1 MNPFLRTVAR
11 PRHVAAVLLLLTA
24 ACKPSRDVTVAPD
37 DGGPAKSAEPP
48 PSGDD
53 GRLPRSVRPTRYA
66 LSIVLDPAKER
77 FTGDVTIDLEILE
90 KTSYVVLHGR
100 ALSVLRAEVTLGGT
114 STNVQVTPR
123 PTPVGNG
130 DDEELVVRLPSEQA
144 PGPLRLHLA
153 YSAALGDG
161 LTGAFRVKD
170 GEDWYAYTQ
179 FEPMDARRAMPCF
192 DEPEFKTPF
201 DLKIT
206 VPKGQLAISNM
217 PEASRV
223 LSEDG
228 RRTTFTFDSSPP
240 LPTYLVAFAAGPLEV
255 RESKVGPTPLRV
267 ITTKGKSR
275 LGGAAL
281 TAAAANVQ
289 ALARYFDMPFP
300 YPKLDLVA
308 IPEFGAGAMENAGM
322 ITYRE
327 DILLLD
333 ESAPSSRA
341 RNRMDTVVAH
351 EIAHHW
357 FGNLVT
363 MPWWDD
369 LWLNE
374 GVATF
379 FETRIAALRKIEV
392 DPTQQLLA
400 RTTAMSLDALDSS
413 RPVRMPV
420 RNANDAEASFDP
432 IVYDKGARVVDMLE
446 GWLGEDAFRD
456 GLRKHVRAHPHGTA
470 TAADLF
476 AALGEAGKQDV
487 AGVATTFLDRPGVP
501 LVRATLKC
509 EGATAKIALAQSRYR
524 ARPKRTE
531 DNGDKPWSIPVCVDF
546 EGRTAPACILLTGRE
561 AELSIPTGKCPK
573 WFYPNASERGYYRS
587 ALPDGGFRAL
597 AKAGKA
603 VDARQRFGALDNAWA
618 LVESSELTSDVVF
631 DVLEGLRADRSRLV
645 VERVATTLR
654 DLDRAVVDDRSR
666 PAFTRFVAAQLLPI
680 VKEVGW
686 DPAPSE
692 PEDRAA
698 LRRSTLSALA
708 QLAPDRIAKDA
719 EPRARAYLDAIEN
732 AASSP
737 SAAAAAPAS
746 APPPATSPGKGATP
760 PAKAAPAPPAPPPVK
775 SAALPAK
782 PPTSPAAVDPEVS
795 AIALRAA
802 ARGADNALWGRME
815 SALRVAKEANERNA
829 LIVALASVQT
839 PALLERSLDLAVS
852 GSLKKQ
858 EAVTLLVAAG
868 ERSDTRVVVVGWLQ
882 RRFADF
888 RQKVP
893 TASLLVRAL
902 DSVAQVCD
910 AEQQSA
916 LAKFLPKALEN
927 VDGADRRVEQILET
941 ATRCATLRARE
952 SERAAKR
959 LP

>member
-1 MNPFLRTVAR
+1 MSLSPRIFTPVRHAAVA
-11 PRHVAAVLLLLTA
+11 VAALFLLAA
-24 ACKPSRDVTVAPD
+24 ACKPSRDVTVAPSS
-37 DGGPAKSAEPP
+37 DGSSANRTEAP
-48 PSGDD
+48 PSRED
-53 GRLPRSVRPTRYA
+53 GRLPGNVRPTRYA

-77 FTGDVTIDLEILE
+77 FTGDVTIDIEILE
-90 KTSYVVLHGR
+90 KTSFIVLHGR
-100 ALSVLRAEVTLGGT
+100 ALSVLRAEATIGGAT
-114 STNVQVTPR
+114 TNVQVDPR

-130 DDEELVVRLPSEQA
+130 DDEELVVRLPSEQG

-153 YSAALGDG
+153 YSAGLGDG
-161 LTGAFRVKD
+161 LTGAFRVRD
-170 GEDWYAYTQ
+170 GDDWYAFTQ

-192 DEPEFKTPF
+192 DEPGFKTPF
-201 DLKIT
+201 DVKIT
-206 VPKGQLAISNM
+206 IPKGQIAVSNM
-217 PEASRV
+217 PEASRAP
-223 LSEDG
+223 SEDG

-240 LPTYLVAFAAGPLEV
+240 LPTYLVAFAAGPLEI
-255 RESKVGPTPLRV
+255 REFKDGPTPLRV
-267 ITTKGKSR
+267 ITTKGKSG
-275 LGGAAL
+275 LGTAAL
-281 TAAAANVQ
+281 ASAAANVS

-308 IPEFGAGAMENAGM
+308 IPEFGAGAMENAGL

-327 DILLLD
+327 DILLVG
-333 ESAPSSRA
+333 EAASGARA
-341 RNRMDTVVAH
+341 KNRMDTVIAH

-379 FETRIAALRKIEV
+379 FETRVSALRKIEV

-400 RTTAMSLDALDSS
+400 RTTAMGLDALDSA
-413 RPVRMPV
+413 RPVRMAV

-456 GLRKHVRAHPHGTA
+456 ALRKHVRAHPHATA
-470 TAADLF
+470 TAAELF

-487 AGVATTFLDRPGVP
+487 AGVAGTFLDRPGVP

-509 EGATAKIALAQSRYR
+509 DATGSKIALAQSRYR
-524 ARPKRTE
+524 ARPKRAE
-531 DNGDKPWSIPVCVDF
+531 DNGDKPWSIPVCVDY
-546 EGRTAPACILLTGRE
+546 EGRSAASCTLLTG
-561 AELSIPTGKCPK
+561 AETEIVIPGGKCPK
-573 WFYPNASERGYYRS
+573 WVYPNESERGYYRS
-587 ALPDGGFRAL
+587 ALADGGFRAL

-645 VERVATTLR
+645 VERVAVALR

-666 PAFTRFVAAQLLPI
+666 PAFARFVSAQLLPI
-680 VKEVGW
+680 AKEVGW
-686 DPAPSE
+686 DAAPSE
-692 PEDRAA
+692 PEDRGA
-698 LRRSTLSALA
+698 LRRSALGALA

-719 EPRARAYLDAIEN
+719 EPRARAYLDAIEKSAST
-732 AASSP
+732 AAAA
-737 SAAAAAPAS
+737 SAAASPAASPPTAASPVAAPARGAPA
-746 APPPATSPGKGATP
+746 APPTKSAKVTIK
-760 PAKAAPAPPAPPPVK
+760 KAATIA
-775 SAALPAK
+775 S
-782 PPTSPAAVDPEVS
+782 TDPEIA
-795 AIALRAA
+795 AIALRAV
-802 ARGADNALWGRME
+802 ARSADNALWGRME
-815 SALRVAKEANERNA
+815 SALRLAKGANERNA
-829 LIVALASVQT
+829 LLVALASVQT
-839 PALLERSLDLAVS
+839 PALLERSLDLTVS

-858 EAVTLLVAAG
+858 EAVTLLVVAG
-868 ERSDTRVVVVGWLQ
+868 ELRDARPIVLAWLQ
-882 RRFADF
+882 RRMADF

-902 DSVAQVCD
+902 DSVALVCD
-910 AEQQSA
+910 ARQQA
-916 LAKFLPKALEN
+916 ELTKFLPKALVN
-927 VDGADRRVEQILET
+927 VDGAERRIDQILEG
-941 ATRCATLRARE
+941 ATRCAGLRARE

>member
-1 MNPFLRTVAR
+1 MSFPVFSPRFTARTRSCAVFF
-11 PRHVAAVLLLLTA
+11 VLLA
-24 ACKPSRDVTVAPD
+24 ASCKPSRDVTVAPPD
-37 DGGPAKSAEPP
+37 DGSRHLDAQAPASRE
-48 PSGDD
+48 D
-53 GRLPRSVRPTRYA
+53 GRLPSNVRPTRYA
-66 LSIVLDPAKER
+66 LAIVLDPAKER
-77 FTGDVTIDLEILE
+77 FTGDVTIDVEILE
-90 KTSYVVLHGR
+90 KTSYIVLHGR
-100 ALSVLRAEVTLGGT
+100 GLSVLRAEATIGGAT
-114 STNVQVTPR
+114 TTVPVEPR
-123 PTPVGNG
+123 PTSVGNG
-130 DDEELVVRLPSEQA
+130 DDEELVVRLPAEQG

-161 LTGAFRVKD
+161 LTGAFRVRD
-170 GEDWYAYTQ
+170 GDDWYAFTQ

-192 DEPEFKTPF
+192 DEPGFKTPF
-201 DLKIT
+201 DVKIT

-240 LPTYLVAFAAGPLEV
+240 LPTYLIAFAAGPLEV

-267 ITTKGKSR
+267 ITTKGKSG
-275 LGGAAL
+275 LGTAAL
-281 TAAAANVQ
+281 AAAAANVS

-308 IPEFGAGAMENAGM
+308 IPEFGAGAMENAGI

-333 ESAPSSRA
+333 EGASGSRA
-341 RNRMDTVVAH
+341 RNRMDTVIAH

-400 RTTAMSLDALDSS
+400 RTTAMSLDALDSA
-413 RPVRMPV
+413 RPVRMAV
-420 RNANDAEASFDP
+420 RSANDAEASFDP

-446 GWLGEDAFRD
+446 GWLGEEAFRD
-456 GLRKHVRAHPHGTA
+456 GLRMHVRAHPHGTA
-470 TAADLF
+470 TAAELF
-476 AALGEAGKQDV
+476 AALSEASKQDV
-487 AGVATTFLDRPGVP
+487 ASVASAFLDRPGVP

-509 EGATAKIALAQSRYR
+509 EGTTAKVALAQSRYR

-531 DNGDKPWSIPVCVDF
+531 DNGDKPWSIPVCVDY
-546 EGRTAPACILLTGRE
+546 EGRSAASCTLLTGPE
-561 AELSIPTGKCPK
+561 AEIAIPSGKCPK
-573 WFYPNASERGYYRS
+573 WIYPNASERGYYRS
-587 ALPDGGFRAL
+587 ALADGGFRAL

-603 VDARQRFGALDNAWA
+603 VDARERFGALDNAWA

-631 DVLEGLRADRSRLV
+631 DVIEGLRADRSRLV

-654 DLDRAVVDDRSR
+654 DLDRAVVDERSR
-666 PAFTRFVAAQLLPI
+666 PGFTRFVAAQLLPI

-686 DPAPSE
+686 DATPGE
-692 PEDRAA
+692 PEDRGS
-698 LRRSTLSALA
+698 LRRSALSALA
-708 QLAPDRIAKDA
+708 DLAPERIAKDA
-719 EPRARAYLDAIEN
+719 ELRAKAYLDAIEKDES

-737 SAAAAAPAS
+737 AIAPEPAGSPGAPSSKTTKASPPTKVGATPQAAPARKASSVS
-746 APPPATSPGKGATP
+746 AMDTEIA
-760 PAKAAPAPPAPPPVK
+760 
-775 SAALPAK
+775 
-782 PPTSPAAVDPEVS
+782 
-795 AIALRAA
+795 AIALRSV
-802 ARGADNALWGRME
+802 ARSADNALWGRME
-815 SALRVAKEANERNA
+815 AALRLAKEPNERNA
-829 LIVALASVQT
+829 LIVALAGVQT
-839 PALLERSLDLAVS
+839 PALLERTLDLAVS

-868 ERSDTRVVVVGWLQ
+868 EHRDSRAVVVAWLQ
-882 RRFADF
+882 RRFGDL
-888 RQKVP
+888 REKVP

-902 DSVAQVCD
+902 DAVAQVCD
-910 AEQQSA
+910 AKQQAELS
-916 LAKFLPKALEN
+916 KFLPKAVLN
-927 VDGADRRVEQILET
+927 VDGADRRVEQILES
-941 ATRCATLRARE
+941 ATRCVALRARE